1 MSDSNETVEF
11 DEKIA
16 ELMPV
21 LPQSEKGRCSCVQLC
36 MPYGPNRLGSF
47 TICAL
52 CVVNISLAPGIAR
65 VVIHTNQTG
74 SAR

>member
-21 LPQSEKGRCSCVQLC
+21 LPQSEKGRC
-36 MPYGPNRLGSF
+36 
-47 TICAL
+47 
-52 CVVNISLAPGIAR
+52 
-65 VVIHTNQTG
+65 
-74 SAR
+74 